1 MNATK
6 FRESV
11 RSFDRGLGRVKGAE
25 DRLLEAVKRFQGRLQ
40 DVANAQSE
48 RDMSQQH
55 EWARAADE
63 LKSRIRDAIRRWT
76 ERLAEEAPVKKLS
89 EKYKDRPILLVFGKV
104 NSGKSTFV
112 NLLVEELE
120 RAGAGIKGFA
130 IEDGK
135 QIHVDA
141 GFAVGATETTARIQG
156 IEVDDRLV
164 ILDSPGLHSV
174 TVENHERTKLYT
186 DSADAVLWLSPSS
199 SPGQVQELGDLREE
213 LEGKKPLLPVI
224 TKSDVRVEDWCEAT
238 GRITAEIRNK
248 SHAVRKEQ
256 EDDVLSR
263 ARKMGLE
270 LEVRPVI
277 SISIRAYDGACRSE
291 DARNEAGLSNL
302 YECLIRLVDD
312 AHGSKI
318 GKATRDAQS
327 YIDKQVIGTIEQI
340 VEPQLNYVVA
350 EVDRNIR
357 ELEGAR
363 RQLKDDVA
371 TDAESKLRRIVDRH
385 KDTKN
390 KKAIAEELATAITAK
405 LAEAFHRELTRYVDE
420 VAQPLV
426 ALLAL
431 SPDDLDDFEDITIDF
446 EQKKGAVAR
455 SLSKSLGGAGGAA
468 GGAVAGAALGT
479 VVPGIGNVVGGVI
492 GGILGGLGG
501 NLAGGGIGSL
511 FEDEQ
516 VISVPVGVSA
526 EQVSSSA
533 RRVLDSRIAKYVDTG
548 IDAVIDTIRSM
559 TAFAV
564 QVNSEIDR
572 FKKEVGA
579 VARP

>member
-11 RSFDRGLGRVKGAE
+11 RSFDRGFGRVKGAE
-25 DRLLEAVKRFQGRLQ
+25 DRLLGEVERFQRRLQ
-40 DVANAQSE
+40 ELTNEKAA
-48 RDMSQQH
+48 RDMSQH
-55 EWARAADE
+55 EWAQAADE
-63 LKSRIRDAIRRWT
+63 LKSTIREAIRQWT
-76 ERLAEEAPVKKLS
+76 QRLAESAPVKKLS
-89 EKYKDRPILLVFGKV
+89 KKYEDRPILLVFGKV

-112 NLLVEELE
+112 NLLVDELE

-130 IEDGK
+130 IKDGK

-174 TVENHERTKLYT
+174 TEANHERTKLFT

-199 SPGQVQELGDLREE
+199 SPGQVQELRDLKEE
-213 LEGKKPLLPVI
+213 VDRKKPLLPVI
-224 TKSDVRVEDWCEAT
+224 TKSDMRVEDWCEAT
-238 GRITAEIRNK
+238 GRITAEICNK
-248 SHAVRKEQ
+248 AHAVRKEQ

-263 ARKMGLE
+263 TRQLGLKVE
-270 LEVRPVI
+270 IKPAI
-277 SISIRAYDGACRSE
+277 SISVLAYEKGCRSD
-291 DARNEAGLSNL
+291 DARNEAGLDNL
-302 YECLIRLVDD
+302 YACLIGLVDQ
-312 AHGSKI
+312 AKRYKVT
-318 GKATRDAQS
+318 KAAQVS
-327 YIDKQVIGTIEQI
+327 RAYIDEQVIGKIEQL
-340 VEPQLNYVVA
+340 VEPKLTDLVVA
-350 EVDRNIR
+350 SDRCIR
-357 ELEGAR
+357 ELDDTR
-363 RQLKDDVA
+363 RQQLKDDVA

-431 SPDDLDDFEDITIDF
+431 SADDLDDFEDITIDF

-516 VISVPVGVSA
+516 VISVPVGVSS